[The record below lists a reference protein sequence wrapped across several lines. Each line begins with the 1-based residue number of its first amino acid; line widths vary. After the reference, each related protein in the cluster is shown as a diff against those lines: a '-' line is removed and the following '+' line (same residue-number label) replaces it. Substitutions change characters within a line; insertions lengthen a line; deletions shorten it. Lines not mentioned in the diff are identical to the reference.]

1 MSSCA
6 ISLHNN
12 IDEEAWCPLG
22 KAHAFLSSTVLCCI
36 IYFLLCVF
44 NTSPLYHLRGF
55 LDYLLTGT
63 GPVNAKL
70 SLNVDHE
77 RSKEGRPSR
86 IFREA

>member
-1 MSSCA
+1 MVPSWKSTCV
-6 ISLHNN
+6 
-12 IDEEAWCPLG
+12 PLPNLFCVV
-22 KAHAFLSSTVLCCI
+22 KLVLCCI
-36 IYFLLCVF
+36 IYLLLCVF
-44 NTSPLYHLRGF
+44 NTSPLYHLRGS

-77 RSKEGRPSR
+77 RSKEGRPPR